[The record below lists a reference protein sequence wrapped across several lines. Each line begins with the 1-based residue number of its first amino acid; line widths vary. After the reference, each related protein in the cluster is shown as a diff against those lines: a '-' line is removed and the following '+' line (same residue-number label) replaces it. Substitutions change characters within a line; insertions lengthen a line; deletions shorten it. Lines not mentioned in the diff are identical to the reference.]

1 MCSFLPNQQTST
13 AVRFYAGLALL
24 DDFGVDTDQLVANLI
39 ANCPLFG
46 VETIHQV
53 IAYGIYLH
61 QYENIADWLGE
72 PSFSEAEIVFLQAIA
87 LIFQSN
93 SPLAV
98 DQYVAQLAKTCQHLN
113 IVEQLKP
120 VYNLLNKGHSVGTV
134 QLKITN
140 PILLGIYLF
149 LYSPYSWQN
158 YQSIGH
164 LYHLEET
171 TTIVAISLSRLFLGV
186 IPTAKPTVK
195 AASDRLFRFWSGA
208 FNF

>member
-39 ANCPLFG
+39 ANCPLAG
-46 VETIHQV
+46 MKTIHQA

-93 SPLAV
+93 SPLVV
-98 DQYVAQLAKTCQHLN
+98 DQYFTKLAPICQNLN
-113 IVEQLKP
+113 IAEELKLIHH
-120 VYNLLNKGHSVGTV
+120 LLSKGHSMGTA
-134 QLKITN
+134 QLKISN
-140 PILLGIYLF
+140 SILLGIYLF

-158 YQSIGH
+158 CQSICQCYN
-164 LYHLEET
+164 LAET
-171 TTIVAISLSRLFLGV
+171 TMIAAISLSRLFLAS
-186 IPTAKPTVK
+186 IPADKPAVK